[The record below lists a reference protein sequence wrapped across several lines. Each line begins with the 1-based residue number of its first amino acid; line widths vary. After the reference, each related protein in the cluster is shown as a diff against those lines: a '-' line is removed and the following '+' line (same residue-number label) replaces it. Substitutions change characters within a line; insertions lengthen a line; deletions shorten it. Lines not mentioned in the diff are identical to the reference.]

1 MDNETESA
9 VAVIWW
15 GTAVFLW
22 LLFAVVIGIWSRR
35 KGGSFIAGFLFSL
48 LLSPLIAGLILAV
61 RKPIKG
67 TIEARELASGRMK
80 KCPYCAELIRAEAK
94 KCRFCGQDVQ

>member
-1 MDNETESA
+1 MDNSTQLAWS
-9 VAVIWW
+9 VMWW
-15 GTAVFLW
+15 YAAICSW
-22 LLFAVVIGIWSRR
+22 LLFAVIIGIWSHR

-48 LLSPLIAGLILAV
+48 LLSPLLAGLILAV

-67 TIEARELASGRMK
+67 TIEERELASGRMK

-94 KCRFCGQDVQ
+94 KCRFCGQDV